1 MMIDTGPLYCGSF
14 PTAIFGEILPSTLN
28 LALLISSSS
37 TEFQLHFLFHCIY
50 FIMVDVKIEMRE
62 NFKYIDDQGD
72 GDVEYLC
79 DNDDYLCD
87 LPDEDSVLLVQFQG
101 KEKACE

>member
-1 MMIDTGPLYCGSF
+1 
-14 PTAIFGEILPSTLN
+14 
-28 LALLISSSS
+28 
-37 TEFQLHFLFHCIY
+37 
-50 FIMVDVKIEMRE
+50 MVDVKIEMRE

-101 KEKACE
+101 KEKACEWDITLGCQNKVLSEFIALIASFLIFFVIIV

>member
-1 MMIDTGPLYCGSF
+1 
-14 PTAIFGEILPSTLN
+14 
-28 LALLISSSS
+28 
-37 TEFQLHFLFHCIY
+37 
-50 FIMVDVKIEMRE
+50 MVDVKIEMRE